1 MIIIWSQEQATAYAQ
16 FVRPKDQALR
26 FIIYFCTYY
35 YTNVSSTEIH
45 LYMYNVSIA
54 AMSFF
59 NKQSLWS
66 SRVLGQ
72 TCDPQI
78 DELSIAIH

>member
-1 MIIIWSQEQATAYAQ
+1 MLL
-16 FVRPKDQALR
+16 VALR

-35 YTNVSSTEIH
+35 YTNVSSSEIH

-59 NKQSLWS
+59 NKQSLLYKGARPNM
-66 SRVLGQ
+66 RV
-72 TCDPQI
+72 
-78 DELSIAIH
+78 DELSTAIH